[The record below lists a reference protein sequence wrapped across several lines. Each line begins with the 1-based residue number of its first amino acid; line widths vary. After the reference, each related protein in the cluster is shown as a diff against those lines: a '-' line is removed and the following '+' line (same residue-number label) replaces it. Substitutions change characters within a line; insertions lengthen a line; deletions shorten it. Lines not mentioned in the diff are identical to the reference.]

1 MKRIIVITG
10 TPGVGKT
17 MLVKAL
23 KARLNASVYN
33 ATDIVNKF
41 KLYSGKDKFG
51 AKIVKMKQLQE
62 RIAKIIQSDKS
73 QIIILDGHILC
84 DIRVRGAKA
93 IVVREHL
100 KKIISRL
107 QERKYPIEKIKENV
121 TSEALDYCG
130 ASAADNYGEVY
141 EIMNGKAALKEAIS
155 IINGK
160 TGGKKAINLLEELVA
175 IIKKDRRFAV

>member
-17 MLVKAL
+17 TLVKAL
-23 KARLNASVYN
+23 KSSLNASAYN

-51 AKIVKMKQLQE
+51 AKIVKMKQLQD
-62 RIAKIIQSDKS
+62 RIAKIIRSDKS

-84 DIRVRGAKA
+84 DIKVRGAKA

-100 KKIISRL
+100 KKIIYRL
-107 QERKYPIEKIKENV
+107 QERKYPDEKIKENV

-130 ASAADNYGEVY
+130 ASAAYNYSEVY
-141 EIMNGKAALKEAIS
+141 EIMNGKSALKEAIS

-160 TGGKKAINLLEELVA
+160 KRGTKEINLLEELVA
-175 IIKKDRRFAV
+175 IIKKDHRFAV